1 LCFAKFNTGYVGVTV
16 VKKIL
21 VVDDVRENR
30 ELIREALASPEY
42 QFSDAENAGQALQNM
57 RNQPADLVITDVRM
71 PGISG
76 VDLLKEL
83 HSEYPDTVVILVTAF
98 GTVESAVEAMKAGA
112 RDYITRPLDLRELR
126 LVVQRAL
133 EHLDLRAEVRILRRA
148 MDQKSGFENMLGHS
162 HTLLQVLDQAA
173 RVALTTSTVLI
184 QGETGT
190 GKELL
195 ARGIHANS
203 SRSNKPFITV
213 NCGAI
218 PRDLLE
224 SELFGH
230 VRGSF
235 TGALMER
242 KGKAEAAHGGTL
254 FLDEIGEM
262 PLGLQVKVLRLIQHG
277 DIEKVGAATSARV
290 DIRVVAA
297 THRSLPVMVENGTF
311 REDLYYRLNVIPLR
325 LPSLRQRPED
335 IPELVQSFFE
345 QSCRK
350 HGRRDLKLPERL
362 LERFSAYRWPGNIRE
377 LENTVERIV
386 ILTRGSEVALADLP
400 PFLQAEHAPLEV
412 ISLDLPPRGI
422 SLGGIEKEVLLRALQ
437 KCEWNQSQ
445 AARYLGL
452 SRKTLIYRMHKYNL
466 FGRRPLC
473 VTPDRS
479 TAAEI
484 DSAAGRASQ
493 RDQVVEIA

>member
-1 LCFAKFNTGYVGVTV
+1 MLKN
-16 VKKIL
+16 IL

-30 ELIREALASPEY
+30 EFICEALASPVY
-42 QFSDAENAGQALQNM
+42 QFSEAENASQALEKM
-57 RNQPADLVITDVRM
+57 RSQPADLVLTDERM

-76 VDLLKEL
+76 VDLLKKL
-83 HSEYPDTVVILVTAF
+83 HSEYPDTAVILVTAF

-112 RDYITRPLDLRELR
+112 GDYITRPLDLHALR
-126 LVVQRAL
+126 LVVQRVLTHPAP
-133 EHLDLRAEVRILRRA
+133 RTEVRIPRRA
-148 MDQKSGFENMLGHS
+148 MDKRCGFENLLGRS
-162 HTLLQVLDQAA
+162 PALLEILDQAA
-173 RVALTTSTVLI
+173 RVAPTNSTVLI
-184 QGETGT
+184 LGETGT

-203 SRSNKPFITV
+203 SRSAGPFITV

-235 TGALMER
+235 TGALKER
-242 KGKAEAAHGGTL
+242 RGKAEAAHGGTL

-262 PLGLQVKVLRLIQHG
+262 PLELQVKVLRLIQHG
-277 DIEKVGAATSARV
+277 EIEKVGAATSARV

-297 THRSLPVMVENGTF
+297 THRSLTAMVENGTF
-311 REDLYYRLNVIPLR
+311 REDLYYRLNVVPLC
-325 LPSLRQRPED
+325 LPSLRQRSED
-335 IPELVQSFFE
+335 IPELVEILFE
-345 QSCRK
+345 RSSNK
-350 HGRRDLKLPERL
+350 YGRRHLRLPEAL
-362 LERFSAYRWPGNIRE
+362 LDRFLAYHWPGNIRE

-400 PFLQAEHAPLEV
+400 PFLQAEPAPLEV
-412 ISLDLPPRGI
+412 INLDLPPKGI
-422 SLGGIEKEVLLRALQ
+422 SLGGIEKEVLLQALQ
-437 KCEWNQSQ
+437 KCDWNQSE
-445 AARYLGL
+445 AARYIGV

-466 FGRRPLC
+466 FEHKPLC
-473 VTPDRS
+473 LTPGRS

-484 DSAAGRASQ
+484 DLTEDMPRN
-493 RDQVVEIA
+493 VIMK

>member
-1 LCFAKFNTGYVGVTV
+1 V

-21 VVDDVRENR
+21 VVDDVQGNR

-42 QFSDAENAGQALQNM
+42 QFSEAENARDALQVM
-57 RNQPADLVITDVRM
+57 RERGADLVITDVRM

-83 HSEYPDTVVILVTAF
+83 RSQYPDTIVILVTAF
-98 GTVESAVEAMKAGA
+98 GTVESAVEAMKVGA
-112 RDYITRPLDLRELR
+112 RDYITRPLNLNELR
-126 LVVQRAL
+126 QVVQHSL
-133 EHLDLRAEVRILRRA
+133 ERLDLHNEVRILRGTL
-148 MDQKSGFENMLGHS
+148 DKKSGFECMLGRS
-162 HTLLQVLDQAA
+162 QTFLQILDQAA
-173 RVALTTSTVLI
+173 RVGPTNATVLI

-203 SRSNKPFITV
+203 TRSAKPFVTV

-218 PRDLLE
+218 PKDLLE

-230 VRGSF
+230 MKGSF
-235 TGALMER
+235 TGALMDR

-262 PLGLQVKVLRLIQHG
+262 PVELQVKVLRLIQNG
-277 DIEKVGAATSARV
+277 EIEKVGAATGARV
-290 DIRVVAA
+290 DVRIVAA

-311 REDLYYRLNVIPLR
+311 REDLYYRLNVVPLR

-335 IPELVQSFFE
+335 IPELVQFFFE
-345 QSCRK
+345 RSCSK
-350 HGRRDLKLPERL
+350 HGRKDLKLPKQL
-362 LERFSAYRWPGNIRE
+362 LGRFAAYRWPGNIRE
-377 LENTVERIV
+377 LENSIERIV
-386 ILTRGSEVALADLP
+386 VLTRGDEIELADLP
-400 PFLQAEHAPLEV
+400 ASLQAEPAPLEV
-412 ISLDLPPRGI
+412 ISLDLPPKGI

-437 KCEWNQSQ
+437 KCNWNQSQ
-445 AARYLGL
+445 AARYLAL

-466 FGRRPLC
+466 FDRKPLC

-479 TAAEI
+479 TPAEI
-484 DSAAGRASQ
+484 SWAADHRSQSDSAIERAS
-493 RDQVVEIA
+493 